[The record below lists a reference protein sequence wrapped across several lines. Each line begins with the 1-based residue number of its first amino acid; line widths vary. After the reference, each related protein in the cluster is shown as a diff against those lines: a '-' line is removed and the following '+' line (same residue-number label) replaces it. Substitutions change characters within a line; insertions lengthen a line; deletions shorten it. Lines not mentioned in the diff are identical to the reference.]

1 MGFFP
6 LISVITTQLDESVTE
21 NYKNQ
26 QQQQQITVKSN
37 FKHFYEETFLF
48 DLYYSD
54 LELIMA
60 IPDPNLVLDF

>member
-26 QQQQQITVKSN
+26 QQQQITVKSN
-37 FKHFYEETFLF
+37 FKHFYEEAFLF